1 MRLNFFRLRSLT
13 HAVVT
18 GMVEHGWGRVIN
30 LTGTSEPYN
39 INAANP
45 SKAAVHAWSKGLSR
59 EVAKRGVTINC
70 IQPGRISSEQMLRM
84 YPTEEKRRAFTQDVP
99 VGRFGEPNELADLA
113 VFLASPRASYITG
126 TVIPVDG
133 GLARF
138 AF

>member
-1 MRLNFFRLRSLT
+1 MQ
-13 HAVVT
+13 
-18 GMVEHGWGRVIN
+18 GR
-30 LTGTSEPYN
+30 Y
-39 INAANP
+39 INATGSFTVGTTPTALIVVDD
-45 SKAAVHAWSKGLSR
+45 AGLPFR
-59 EVAKRGVTINC
+59 PKNGITINC
-70 IQPGRISSEQMLRM
+70 LQPGRISSEQMLRM

-99 VGRFGEPNELADLA
+99 IGRFGEPNELADLA

>member
-13 HAVVT
+13 HAVVR

-30 LTGTSEPYN
+30 LTG
-39 INAANP
+39 
-45 SKAAVHAWSKGLSR
+45 
-59 EVAKRGVTINC
+59 VTVNC

-84 YPTEEKRRAFTQDVP
+84 YPTEEKRRVFTQDVP
-99 VGRFGEPNELADLA
+99 MRRFGEPNELADLA